1 MVGLK
6 FLYSPVPPPYIK
18 CHTLYMM
25 DHFIIIHIVFLL
37 LKDQCPTQC
46 SVPRH
51 LFYGHFSS
59 IWSCHLFSVFN
70 ENFYFSLFEF
80 GATIYFM
87 TIYGEM
93 FNASYLRNLHILLA
107 VIANVKCLTD
117 WTQSSVEILPN
128 IPIMIIT

>member
-1 MVGLK
+1 MTISLVSGLVIY
-6 FLYSPVPPPYIK
+6 FL
-18 CHTLYMM
+18 
-25 DHFIIIHIVFLL
+25 F
-37 LKDQCPTQC
+37 
-46 SVPRH
+46 
-51 LFYGHFSS
+51 
-59 IWSCHLFSVFN
+59 FN

-128 IPIMIIT
+128 IPIMIITS